1 MGRKRYVSHEA
12 VSDVIKRLMLAMADP
27 AFAAMPGPVMDV
39 EAELA
44 EVDDFLDLLTPPSL
58 PVSALAATV
67 AASEPVSGTKPIT
80 IRLHN
85 RVINAFKD
93 EASRTGANY
102 QTLMH
107 RALADASEEFAL

>member
-1 MGRKRYVSHEA
+1 MTQPDSRVRSPSQSTDIRKAGKSATCSTRA
-12 VSDVIKRLMLAMADP
+12 R
-27 AFAAMPGPVMDV
+27 GCV

-44 EVDDFLDLLTPPSL
+44 DVDDFLDVLTTPSL

-80 IRLHN
+80 ILLHN

-107 RALADASEEFAL
+107 RALADATEEFAL